1 MASIGTFEGKNVLVV
16 GGSSGIGKATLSKLR
31 EQGAEVYNV
40 SRSPSHIQGISD
52 ILLDVL
58 SDFSVIEGMPD
69 RLDGLVYCPGSI
81 NLKPFQGLK
90 YEDFLRDFEINV
102 LGGIKVLKACVKN
115 IKAAES
121 PSIVFFSTVAVTQ
134 GMSFHSSVAACKG
147 AIEGLV
153 KSLAAEWSR
162 SGIRVNAI
170 APSLTDTPMA
180 QNLLSTD
187 EKRKASEERHPLKGI
202 STAEELAGTVMYLL
216 SDVAHRVTGQVIH
229 VDGGMSSI
237 RPF

>member
-1 MASIGTFEGKNVLVV
+1 MGTFDGKNVLVV
-16 GGSSGIGKATLSKLR
+16 GGSSGIGKATVLKLR
-31 EQGAEVYNV
+31 EQGTEVYNV
-40 SRSPSHIQGISD
+40 SRSSCQIQGVTD
-52 ILLDVL
+52 IGLDVL
-58 SDFSVIEGMPD
+58 SDFSAIEGLPD

-81 NLKPFQGLK
+81 HLKPFQSLK
-90 YEDFLRDFEINV
+90 IDDFLRDFEINV
-102 LGGIKVLKACVKN
+102 LGAVKVLKACLRN
-115 IKAAES
+115 LRAAERS
-121 PSIVFFSTVAVTQ
+121 SVTLFSTVAVAQ
-134 GMSFHSSVAACKG
+134 GMTFHSSVAASKG

-180 QNLLSTD
+180 RNLLSTD

-202 STAEELAGTVMYLL
+202 STAEELAGTVIYLL
-216 SDVAHRVTGQVIH
+216 SDAAQRVTGQVMH

-237 RPF
+237 RPL